1 MNHADLLRED
11 GIAERFLDYILQI
24 REAEL
29 KEVIQNENIGH
40 VKSVKAID
48 RILAKLRE
56 LEKSMLTYG
65 NK

>member
-1 MNHADLLRED
+1 MNQADLLRED
-11 GIAERFLDYILQI
+11 GIAEKFLEYILQI

-29 KEVIQNENIGH
+29 KEVIQNESIGH

-56 LEKSMLTYG
+56 LEKSMLTYT
-65 NK
+65 NR